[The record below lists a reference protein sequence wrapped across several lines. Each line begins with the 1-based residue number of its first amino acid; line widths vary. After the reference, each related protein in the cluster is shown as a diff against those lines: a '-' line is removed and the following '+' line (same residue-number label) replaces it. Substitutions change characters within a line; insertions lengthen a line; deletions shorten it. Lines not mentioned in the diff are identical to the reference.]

1 MGERVSLN
9 DSIKKNDL
17 ELILEVNRKAIEIE
31 TTVADQNEEMMALL
45 NKCREKQDKTEE
57 KIDKLLKQT
66 LEENSHIV
74 NDNVTKETTIVIY
87 NEDDTSSKCQKA
99 KKMGI
104 KLIQKDNVLTH
115 LNIN

>member
-1 MGERVSLN
+1 MAERVSLN

-57 KIDKLLKQT
+57 KIDKLLKHS
-66 LEENSHIV
+66 E
-74 NDNVTKETTIVIY
+74 
-87 NEDDTSSKCQKA
+87 DTSKE
-99 KKMGI
+99 I
-104 KLIQKDNVLTH
+104 FKLQVLFVSGLISLVIQVIQIFLKR
-115 LNIN
+115 